1 MRPATWRA
9 VHWLAYLS
17 WPVAMAH
24 TFGMGTDAG
33 ERWVIVLG
41 VVCVLAVWPSR
52 WGGACAP
59 PYRQASARDRPR
71 IGPGSA
77 AQAPPARRAHEGLV
91 TPMA

>member
-33 ERWVIVLG
+33 EGWVIVLG
-41 VVCVLAVWPSR
+41 VVCGLAVAAALGWR
-52 WGGACAP
+52 LRAAN
-59 PYRQASARDRPR
+59 RQASARIAHAAVPGTPPKHLQLDAPR
-71 IGPGSA
+71 KVWSRHG
-77 AQAPPARRAHEGLV
+77 
-91 TPMA
+91 